1 MPKLVRFVLINSI
14 IGIAIGW
21 LIAAGMVHFNIGNLG
36 ELIAHTDHKAAA
48 IALLG
53 LTFGITFGFAYLATA
68 VMLIPTGKDDFDK
81 L

>member
-1 MPKLVRFVLINSI
+1 MPKLVRFVLVNSI
-14 IGIAIGW
+14 IGIVIGW
-21 LIAAGMVHFNIGNLG
+21 LIAAGMVHFNIGHLG
-36 ELIAHTDHKAAA
+36 ELIDHTRYKVAA

-68 VMLIPTGKDDFDK
+68 VMLLPTNKDDFDK